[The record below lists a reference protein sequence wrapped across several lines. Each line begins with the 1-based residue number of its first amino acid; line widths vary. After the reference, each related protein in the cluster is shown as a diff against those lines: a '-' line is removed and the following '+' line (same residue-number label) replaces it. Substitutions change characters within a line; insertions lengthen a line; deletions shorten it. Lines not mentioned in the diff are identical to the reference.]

1 MDCLLNYGWPGNVRE
16 LKGVIERAI
25 IYANYKGHQS
35 IEKEDLSLEV
45 LSPQS
50 NRATSALS
58 MHNGGIDLDI
68 ELARAELTY
77 MEEAL
82 QSTQERKT
90 EAWKLLGLND
100 RFALL
105 RRAKALIQRHPVLAS
120 EFPTVQKLYGKQ

>member
-1 MDCLLNYGWPGNVRE
+1 
-16 LKGVIERAI
+16 
-25 IYANYKGHQS
+25 
-35 IEKEDLSLEV
+35 
-45 LSPQS
+45 
-50 NRATSALS
+50 